1 MDIGLVL
8 MDSGTDIFKSMGAC
22 PFQIQMHSAV
32 FVEGQTKMILI
43 VYWSAV
49 DV

>member
-22 PFQIQMHSAV
+22 PFQIQMHFAV

-43 VYWSAV
+43 DYWSVV